1 MSRNAIRGAV
11 LGIAG
16 QAWHLI
22 TAFLLYKFLA
32 NALGSTPAESAELF
46 GRWRVVL
53 TVLVWFELF
62 VNSGL
67 VKMTTKA
74 IAEHPDDETRLT
86 RAAYLGQL
94 AMAGVTLA
102 VMLLLAGPI
111 ASAFADKRVGA
122 LLQIAAL
129 DIPVYALFLTATSVM
144 LGRGR
149 FERQAVGWIIYA
161 TAKLGFVAALV
172 LAGFSVAGALIGNA
186 LSSAVGLAVV
196 FVPWGRGRADLRD
209 LVRLARELLVA
220 STPLLFLA
228 LLEGLGQS
236 ADLWLVSAL
245 VANGVLVGYYASA
258 TVLAEMPTFLL
269 MGVNR
274 VLFPSVARADSLGDN
289 KGVAD
294 FAVHGLRV
302 AIMVT
307 VLAVAMAAA
316 TGKQALTVVYQPGFV
331 GAYVPLVLLM
341 IAAVG
346 RGSTFACTE
355 VLLATGRNRLALLL
369 LTGSITLELAL
380 IVALAP
386 RFGVNGAAA
395 GTATSALVTGLVLA
409 LVLRRLLG
417 WRPLATLARSVVAA
431 CVVGGALFFLVPTSP
446 NWVGLAVMALVG
458 YPLGIAAYLGLLR
471 LMREI
476 DARDIAVVRAA
487 MAGQS

>member
-1 MSRNAIRGAV
+1 M

-32 NALGSTPAESAELF
+32 NALGSTPAESARLF
-46 GRWRVVL
+46 GEWRVVL
-53 TVLVWFELF
+53 SVLVWFELF

-74 IAEHPDDETRLT
+74 VAEHPDDETRIT
-86 RAAYLGQL
+86 RAAYLGQF
-94 AMAGVTLA
+94 AVAGVTLA
-102 VMLLLAGPI
+102 LMLLLAGPI
-111 ASAFADKRVGA
+111 ASAFDDKRAGT

-129 DIPVYALFLTATSVM
+129 DIPVYALFLAASAVL

-149 FERQAVGWIIYA
+149 FERQAVGWILYA
-161 TAKLGFVAALV
+161 TAKLGFVAMLV
-172 LAGFSVAGALIGNA
+172 FAGFSVAGALVGNA
-186 LSSAVGLAVV
+186 LASVVGLAVV
-196 FVPWGRGRADLRD
+196 FVPWGRGEADFGE
-209 LVRLARELLVA
+209 LVRLARQLLVA

-274 VLFPSVARADSLGDN
+274 VLFPSVARADSLGDS

-307 VLAVAMAAA
+307 VFAVAVVVA

-341 IAAVG
+341 MAAVG

-355 VLLATGRNRLALLL
+355 VLLATGRNRLALSLL
-369 LTGSITLELAL
+369 GGSIALELTLLA
-380 IVALAP
+380 VLAP

-395 GTATSALVTGLVLA
+395 GTAATALATGLLLA
-409 LVLRRLLG
+409 VVLRRLLG
-417 WRPLATLARSVVAA
+417 WRPLATLVRSVVAA
-431 CVVGGALFFLVPTSP
+431 CMVGVALYVLIPASP
-446 NWVGLAVMALVG
+446 DWVGLTVMAVVG
-458 YPLGIAAYLGLLR
+458 YPLAAVAYLGLLR
-471 LMREI
+471 VMREI
-476 DARDIAVVRAA
+476 DASDIAVVRAA